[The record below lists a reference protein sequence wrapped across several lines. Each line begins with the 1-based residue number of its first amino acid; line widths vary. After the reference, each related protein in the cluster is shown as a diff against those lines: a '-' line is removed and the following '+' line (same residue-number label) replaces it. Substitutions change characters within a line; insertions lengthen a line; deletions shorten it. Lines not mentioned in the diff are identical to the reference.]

1 MKDEKITQVSDIK
14 IKYPLL
20 KKEGYKLSYGTKTE
34 DYVDIFFT
42 KKVDDATNLT
52 IFINEKKVVKRFE
65 GGNYNNNNI
74 EALTCKEILAVAEI
88 ITQIC

>member
-1 MKDEKITQVSDIK
+1 MKEEKITNVSDMK

-20 KKEGYKLSYGTKTE
+20 KKEGYKLSYGTKTK
-34 DYVDIFFT
+34 DYIDIFFT

-65 GGNYNNNNI
+65 GANYNNNI

-88 ITQIC
+88 ISQIC

>member
-1 MKDEKITQVSDIK
+1 MKDEKITNVSNIK

-20 KKEGYKLSYGTKTE
+20 KKEGYKLSYGTKIE

-52 IFINEKKVVKRFE
+52 IFVNEKKVVKRYE
-65 GGNYNNNNI
+65 GANYNNI

-88 ITQIC
+88 ISQIC